1 MKALKIQNHSAP
13 WWSTIAEAK
22 ARKKTS
28 LTFAMSLQNLK
39 IVVTQE
45 WEFIYKFKN
54 IHFNVVFH
62 ELEWGYSEDARGCG
76 GLAAGSQHRA
86 RGWPPHLLP
95 GRQLSWQ
102 VGPQPCDV
110 IVVLERSAQSWRL
123 TSTSPVWPSAV
134 LTSRSTN
141 DVIVRFGGNRKR
153 WGRNKKV
160 RKKENHEKLNIWQC
174 CTLCTVYSTLY
185 YYAYFMEAPGY
196 WL

>member
-102 VGPQPCDV
+102 VGPPMTSK
-110 IVVLERSAQSWRL
+110 LGLGETERGEAETKKSERRKTMKNWIYDN
-123 TSTSPVWPSAV
+123 AV
-134 LTSRSTN
+134 HF
-141 DVIVRFGGNRKR
+141 V
-153 WGRNKKV
+153 
-160 RKKENHEKLNIWQC
+160 Q
-174 CTLCTVYSTLY
+174 CTVHCTILLTLWKHL
-185 YYAYFMEAPGY
+185 ATDDNHTLIL
-196 WL
+196 W